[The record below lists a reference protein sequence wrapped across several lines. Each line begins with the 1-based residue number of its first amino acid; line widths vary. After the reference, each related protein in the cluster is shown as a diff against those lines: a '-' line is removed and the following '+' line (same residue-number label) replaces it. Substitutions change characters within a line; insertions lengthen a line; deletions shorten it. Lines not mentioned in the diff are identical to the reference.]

1 MGLGALLFAH
11 MTVDMQTSSLT
22 VFLPLLLASF
32 NLNYASAAAIL
43 SVNNLII
50 AIAQPLFGLFGDR
63 CQVRWLVTAGC
74 ALCGAAM
81 ASILF
86 LPNYWLVL
94 AAVILSGLGSNRGS
108 LLSLDDIIVICY
120 H

>member
-1 MGLGALLFAH
+1 MSPQPSPATATLSPALPTPNSPDRMHKLGLGALLFAH

-63 CQVRWLVTAGC
+63 RQVRWLVTAGC

-81 ASILF
+81 ASVLF
-86 LPNYWLVL
+86 LPNYW
-94 AAVILSGLGSNRGS
+94 
-108 LLSLDDIIVICY
+108 
-120 H
+120 